1 MRQRLALCAVAA
13 VTAVIA
19 AIMASKVS
27 FAGESVLPEGH
38 VYSESATVEVED
50 GGIADVSMSDPA
62 EGIVYVSGKKVGTT
76 TFTVTDGV
84 KEQTY
89 TLKIYRQ
96 KGHVMMKIT
105 EKE

>member
-1 MRQRLALCAVAA
+1 
-13 VTAVIA
+13 
-19 AIMASKVS
+19 
-27 FAGESVLPEGH
+27 
-38 VYSESATVEVED
+38 
-50 GGIADVSMSDPA
+50 MSDPA
-62 EGIVYVSGKKVGTT
+62 EGIVYVSGKKIGTT